1 MDSCTTSDLL
11 FFIQSLIFKCPA
23 SSLKHFILALHG
35 TREQMHFQTDG
46 HGFVFEP
53 SVSCVHA
60 YAGISGNV
68 DTARQHTSVLAATM
82 APRSL
87 ELVFELVRILCGA
100 SCTRMIMSTVGV
112 SRLVALHAKTVD
124 QKWKRRGG
132 SSHIVIARTTMAST
146 LALIAAPALA
156 LAFITSCS
164 RACMCENKVCAQSQ
178 CVR

>member
-1 MDSCTTSDLL
+1 M
-11 FFIQSLIFKCPA
+11 
-23 SSLKHFILALHG
+23 
-35 TREQMHFQTDG
+35 
-46 HGFVFEP
+46 
-53 SVSCVHA
+53 SCVHA

-68 DTARQHTSVLAATM
+68 DTARQHTSVLAAAM

-112 SRLVALHAKTVD
+112 SRLAIVALNAKTVD

-164 RACMCENKVCAQSQ
+164 RPYGRACARTSSAHSHNAFVNTPACSRRPWLHGRSSSSSY
-178 CVR
+178 CVARPARA

>member
-1 MDSCTTSDLL
+1 M
-11 FFIQSLIFKCPA
+11 
-23 SSLKHFILALHG
+23 
-35 TREQMHFQTDG
+35 
-46 HGFVFEP
+46 
-53 SVSCVHA
+53 SCVHA

-68 DTARQHTSVLAATM
+68 DTARQHTSVLAAAM

-112 SRLVALHAKTVD
+112 SRLAIVALNAKTVD

-146 LALIAAPALA
+146 LALIAAPARVHHLLLTA
-156 LAFITSCS
+156 V